1 MEEIINGRMYDT
13 ETAQRKGTW
22 ANTWNDNDYSQV
34 IETLYQ
40 KKNGEYFL
48 ECIAGPSSIYKIYSG
63 GKTWG
68 QIFLKPIFH
77 IDAVEWA
84 KNKLSANEYEAL
96 FGKVSEGA
104 ELKTMSVQLTTSNWN
119 KLYQLAE
126 DQETSVPEL
135 ISKAIEKEYL
145 K

>member
-13 ETAQRKGTW
+13 ETAQKKGTW

-48 ECIAGPSSIYKIYSG
+48 ECIGGPNSTYGDYCRG
-63 GKTWG
+63 QNWG
-68 QIFLKPIFH
+68 RTFLKPISSD
-77 IDAVEWA
+77 DAIQWA
-84 KNKLSANEYEAL
+84 KNKLSTDEYEAL
-96 FGKVSEGA
+96 LDKISEGS
-104 ELKTMSVQLTTSNWN
+104 ELKTMSVQLTTANWN
-119 KLYQLAE
+119 KLHQLAE
-126 DQETSVPEL
+126 DQETSVSEL